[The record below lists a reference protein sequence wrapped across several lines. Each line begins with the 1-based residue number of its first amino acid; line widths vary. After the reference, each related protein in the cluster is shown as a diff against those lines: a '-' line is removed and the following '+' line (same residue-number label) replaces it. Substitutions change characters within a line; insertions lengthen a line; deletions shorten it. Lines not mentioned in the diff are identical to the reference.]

1 MPLAEHF
8 GVDDLAKWLAM
19 DARDVSKLV
28 SRGKL
33 PARRIG
39 GEWRFHR
46 SEITKWIESELHIS
60 SCAELL
66 RFEGTPIAVQSH
78 KKNPGGMICDSVL
91 LPECV
96 VYPLQ
101 GKTKASVL
109 RELVSAAANSYR
121 VWDSDAVL
129 KALQDREDLA
139 TTALSA
145 GVAFP
150 HPGKRMS
157 GEISECVMAMGVT
170 QSGIPFGAPD
180 GGLTHLFFLVLATDD
195 ASHLAILA
203 RLSRLTRS
211 VENLVQRVRDCGGPH
226 HTMEILREAESGFES
241 ENQG

>member
-1 MPLAEHF
+1 MPLSEQF
-8 GVDDLAKWLAM
+8 GVDELAKWLAM
-19 DARDVSKLV
+19 DARDVSKMV

-46 SEITKWIESELHIS
+46 SEITQWIESELHIS
-60 SCAELL
+60 SCEELL
-66 RFEGTPIAVQSH
+66 RFEGTPIATQSH
-78 KKNPGGMICDSVL
+78 KTPGGMICDSVL

-96 VYPLQ
+96 VYPLL

-109 RELVSAAANSYR
+109 RELVAAAANSYR
-121 VWDSDAVL
+121 VWDSEAVL
-129 KALQDREDLA
+129 KALQDRENLA
-139 TTALSA
+139 TTAMGS

-150 HPGKRMS
+150 HPGKRMAD
-157 GEISECVMAMGVT
+157 EISECVMAMGVT
-170 QSGIPFGAPD
+170 QAGIPFGAPD

-211 VENLVQRVRDCGGPH
+211 VDTLISRLKDCGSPH
-226 HTMEILREAESGFES
+226 NAMELLREAEVGFEI